1 MAQTQAAIPA
11 LPLPS
16 CGTSQECPLLS
27 VPNDLTR
34 TYGASVRIKPE
45 SQQSGHW
52 PSYYPGL
59 GGGQGGGRPSALGRN
74 TDLRSPGGG
83 LAGLGSWRNRRSSSL
98 LFHLPQVKSL
108 EKQHFSVCAPICD
121 G

>member
-34 TYGASVRIKPE
+34 TYEASVRIKPE

-59 GGGQGGGRPSALGRN
+59 GGGRGEGVLQPLEGVLICEA
-74 TDLRSPGGG
+74 PGEAW
-83 LAGLGSWRNRRSSSL
+83 LAWAAGETAGQAASSSIY
-98 LFHLPQVKSL
+98 PR
-108 EKQHFSVCAPICD
+108 
-121 G
+121 